1 MLANRVFVGPVAQ
14 TGAVSLQHLS
24 EGETGVVEDIR
35 VDLAATPSCLRTG
48 MKGQKSVI

>member
-24 EGETGVVEDIR
+24 EGGDR
-35 VDLAATPSCLRTG
+35 SG
-48 MKGQKSVI
+48 